1 MSVRIWP
8 KIATGTNEALP
19 LKLVEERKN
28 LSCADGC
35 DLYNYISLLADL
47 GKLLDNAI
55 MVVGS

>member
-19 LKLVEERKN
+19 LKLVEEMKD

-35 DLYNYISLLADL
+35 DLYNYVSLLADL
-47 GKLLDNAI
+47 GKLL
-55 MVVGS
+55 MR

>member
-8 KIATGTNEALP
+8 KITTGTNEALQ

-35 DLYNYISLLADL
+35 DLYNYVPLLADL
-47 GKLLDNAI
+47 GKLL
-55 MVVGS
+55 MQ